1 MNRHIIITANK
12 RLKILILVITQISL
26 SFHIYGNELT
36 SNNTLKEDTIIES
49 IKYDINDKIYLK
61 TILDEEGQRHSF
73 YFDEKGRAYEDYDWN
88 VSIESIRKIQKLILS
103 EFKVSDETYCSGTA
117 VVLIIANEDD
127 IELRIINGLTREYNQ
142 ELQRVLDNIK
152 KRIIVLRRNNEKT
165 LIIPFGVNIAKE
177 MIEIEK

>member
-1 MNRHIIITANK
+1 MNRYIIITANK

-61 TILDEEGQRHSF
+61 TILDEEGQRHSI

-117 VVLIIANEDD
+117 VVIIIANEDD

-165 LIIPFGVNIAKE
+165 LIIPFGVNITKE

>member
-1 MNRHIIITANK
+1 MNRYIIITANK

-61 TILDEEGQRHSF
+61 TILDEEGQRHSI

>member
-1 MNRHIIITANK
+1 MREYIIITANK

-61 TILDEEGQRHSF
+61 TILDEEGQRHSI

-127 IELRIINGLTREYNQ
+127 IELRIINGLTTEYNQ

-152 KRIIVLRRNNEKT
+152 KRIIVLWRNNEKT
-165 LIIPFGVNIAKE
+165 LIIPFGVNITKE

>member
-1 MNRHIIITANK
+1 MNRYIIITANK

-61 TILDEEGQRHSF
+61 AILDEEGQRHSI

-177 MIEIEK
+177 MIELEK